1 MPETDKQARLITTL
15 VGEFREEYS
24 TVRKEME
31 KEVHEQA
38 LHRVDQRDSLI
49 RHRVFY
55 QLMSW
60 DIPVS
65 EKRKRLGWSHQTY
78 RQHMSFDRNG
88 DMPDIS
94 SRLGVKYRRDPD
106 SAEARTY
113 LHRINLL
120 QRKLWEPEWDS
131 LPEAPVKKW
140 TRQNPKP
147 AKNEAVEKP
156 NLPKSGAVKNEFEQ
170 KTGAE
175 KGEWEVF

>member
-1 MPETDKQARLITTL
+1 
-15 VGEFREEYS
+15 
-24 TVRKEME
+24 ME
-31 KEVHEQA
+31 KKVHEQA
-38 LHRVDQRDSLI
+38 LHRVDQLDSLV

-88 DMPDIS
+88 DLPDIS
-94 SRLGVKYRRDPD
+94 SRLGIKYRRNPD

-120 QRKLWEPEWDS
+120 QRKLWEPEWAE
-131 LPEAPVKKW
+131 LPVAPVKKW
-140 TRQNPKP
+140 TRQNPNP
-147 AKNEAVEKP
+147 SKNETVEKP
-156 NLPKSGAVKNEFEQ
+156 ISSKTDAVENEFDEN
-170 KTGAE
+170 
-175 KGEWEVF
+175 WEVF